1 MTPQPHHY
9 GGRRRHHNSQHQIHR
24 RRHRHSHNHVNAG
37 AGAKETAVS
46 SDASV
51 PVSALDPSAPA
62 PLVAAREAHGNIEAR
77 APPAHQAGARR
88 FSARH
93 PPRTPAEIIFDKT
106 LDGDQRR
113 EELLA
118 AKRYRDAV
126 ARQEALQAA
135 RLKRKQA
142 AELRAAAG
150 AAPSSTPSV

>member
-1 MTPQPHHY
+1 MPSQPHQH
-9 GGRRRHHNSQHQIHR
+9 GGRRRHNSQNQP
-24 RRHRHSHNHVNAG
+24 RHGRQHHSQSHVNAG
-37 AGAKETAVS
+37 SGAKETAVS
-46 SDASV
+46 ASDAS
-51 PVSALDPSAPA
+51 ALDLREQAP
-62 PLVAAREAHGNIEAR
+62 PVAAREAPRYIEAR